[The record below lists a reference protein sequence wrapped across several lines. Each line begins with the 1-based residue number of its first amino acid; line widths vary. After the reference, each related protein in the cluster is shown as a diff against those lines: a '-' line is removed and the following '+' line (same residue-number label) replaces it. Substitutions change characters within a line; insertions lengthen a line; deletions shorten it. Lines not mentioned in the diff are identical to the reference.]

1 MGKEVLLIDADPQV
15 NLTNYMDWYNQ
26 DEISFT
32 ISDLMENEINDIPID
47 SKNAILNM
55 KKISI

>member
-1 MGKEVLLIDADPQV
+1 MGKKVLLIDADQQGA
-15 NLTNYMDWYNQ
+15 LTSYMDWYNQ
-26 DEISFT
+26 DELSFT